1 MVFAFSLLRV
11 SYSLST
17 DVSPSLLNFKLQFLR
32 KKSDILSISLPTDS
46 CRSNTKF
53 SFFEAQFKPLIGGEL
68 EYRCLRKQHSA
79 AYKFN
84 SFEWL
89 KILLTI
95 NEIHLQLGRIAIPRN
110 SPSELSVIGKLGKL
124 IMIDKINYEIP
135 NAFNWIHN
143 ICYCHKCSPIY
154 MGKVMRTCC
163 L

>member
-1 MVFAFSLLRV
+1 MFQLLQELAHNEKLHLFSAVISGLIDLNFNMHMRSDIV
-11 SYSLST
+11 LMRISLSW
-17 DVSPSLLNFKLQFLR
+17 
-32 KKSDILSISLPTDS
+32 
-46 CRSNTKF
+46 
-53 SFFEAQFKPLIGGEL
+53 
-68 EYRCLRKQHSA
+68 CLHKQHSA
-79 AYKFN
+79 AYKLN

-110 SPSELSVIGKLGKL
+110 SLSELSVIGKLGKL
-124 IMIDKINYEIP
+124 IMIDKINYEMP
-135 NAFNWIHN
+135 NAFNWIYN